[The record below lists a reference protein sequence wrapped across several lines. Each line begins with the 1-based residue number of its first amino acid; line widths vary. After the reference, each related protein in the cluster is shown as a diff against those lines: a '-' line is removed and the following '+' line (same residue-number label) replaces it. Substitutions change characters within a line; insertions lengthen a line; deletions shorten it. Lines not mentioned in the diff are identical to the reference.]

1 MKKQNK
7 KQLCKVVVTKGNVED
22 QFCIDIKCEEDV
34 TFQNIIDYMTSV
46 MVQTSRE
53 IVDNNKYINLYALK
67 DDMMSVLNVRLNNFI
82 NEYLGEDIN
91 E

>member
-7 KQLCKVVVTKGNVED
+7 KQLCKVVVTEGNVED
-22 QFCIDIKCEEDV
+22 QFCIDIKCEEGV

-67 DDMMSVLNVRLNNFI
+67 DDMMSVLNGRLNNFI